1 MLKENGGVLGE
12 GGNNVKIQSA
22 LRVWGCNSK
31 PLRGREKMDAV
42 DILHDTSVTVHFT
55 GDVKHTLIYV
65 MVESLL

>member
-1 MLKENGGVLGE
+1 
-12 GGNNVKIQSA
+12 
-22 LRVWGCNSK
+22 
-31 PLRGREKMDAV
+31 MDAV